1 MEDVSSKPKIVKFLN
16 LSDYSIYTD
25 TNVSVDEP
33 LFEPIPPI
41 IQFTDYAPMQI
52 KDKVFKLRNKDKVAR
67 RVKILQPDSRLFEVI
82 PVSCNLWSFQ
92 KISLFI
98 GFFKTRA
105 LSMYYN

>member
-82 PVSCNLWSFQ
+82 PAPINTPSNAKV
-92 KISLFI
+92 KEII
-98 GFFKTRA
+98 RTE
-105 LSMYYN
+105 